1 MKHKNRE
8 NRYIIRL
15 RRITERCVKMLC
27 AKKKYEK
34 KYARIIFRTLGIL
47 KFTDRFKK
55 KNIPANY
62 FELPTLHI
70 PSIFTRRSLVSF
82 QRLIIADPYRI
93 TPPPATLL
101 HVS

>member
-1 MKHKNRE
+1 MRE
-8 NRYIIRL
+8 DA
-15 RRITERCVKMLC
+15 LC
-27 AKKKYEK
+27 EEK
-34 KYARIIFRTLGIL
+34 TRIIFRTLGIL

-70 PSIFTRRSLVSF
+70 PPIFTRRSLVSF

>member
-1 MKHKNRE
+1 MRE
-8 NRYIIRL
+8 DA
-15 RRITERCVKMLC
+15 LC
-27 AKKKYEK
+27 EEK
-34 KYARIIFRTLGIL
+34 TRIIFRTLGIL

-55 KNIPANY
+55 KKHTNY